1 MKRRV
6 YAAAAAVALAGCS
19 AQQPAPD
26 NRQAAMA
33 QRPSDAQSD
42 AYMRKAEEDWAAL
55 AVRKIPGLLERI
67 MADDYVGVSSKGDVR
82 SKADQ
87 LRLDT
92 GPDGTYVAS
101 KLDYVHY
108 RHFGDTV
115 IAQGGETLTGRDH
128 KNDMSLIWTD
138 VWMFRDGNWQVVASQ
153 DLVLPKKK

>member
-6 YAAAAAVALAGCS
+6 FATAAAVALAGCS

-87 LRLDT
+87 IRLDT
-92 GPDGTYVAS
+92 GPAGTYVAS

-115 IAQGGETLTGRDH
+115 IAQGGKR
-128 KNDMSLIWTD
+128 
-138 VWMFRDGNWQVVASQ
+138 
-153 DLVLPKKK
+153 